1 MTNFQYS
8 GNQWTVKGWAYKN
21 DHKEWMEAMWA
32 AMETA
37 KDKAEFLEAVTSH
50 LQAHKNAMKKPEN
63 VEK

>member
-1 MTNFQYS
+1 M
-8 GNQWTVKGWAYKN
+8 KGWAYKN

-50 LQAHKNAMKKPEN
+50 L
-63 VEK
+63 